1 MRGGIERPDA
11 RRVRR
16 LNLSQETMFPFLIAP
31 GEISG
36 QLKEEDGFAGAA
48 EVGNVLIRKA
58 IVVVS
63 SRQQAWKRV
72 PTLPKPGKSLNSI
85 I

>member
-1 MRGGIERPDA
+1 
-11 RRVRR
+11 
-16 LNLSQETMFPFLIAP
+16 MFPFLIAP

-36 QLKEEDGFAGAA
+36 QLKVKDGFAGAA
-48 EVGNVLIRKA
+48 EVGNVLMRKA

-63 SRQQAWKRV
+63 SRQQGWKKV
-72 PTLPKPGKSLNSI
+72 PTLPKRSKSLNSI

>member
-1 MRGGIERPDA
+1 MNARGRKRRMRGGISERPDA

-36 QLKEEDGFAGAA
+36 QLKAEDKF
-48 EVGNVLIRKA
+48 VGGLR
-58 IVVVS
+58 
-63 SRQQAWKRV
+63 
-72 PTLPKPGKSLNSI
+72 LHGK
-85 I
+85 

>member
-1 MRGGIERPDA
+1 
-11 RRVRR
+11 
-16 LNLSQETMFPFLIAP
+16 MFPFLIAP
-31 GEISG
+31 GKISG
-36 QLKEEDGFAGAA
+36 QLKVEDDFAGAA

-72 PTLPKPGKSLNSI
+72 PTLPK
-85 I
+85 